1 MATQTRGFLHLV
13 DQQLNII
20 HLPWYEWR
28 FCFLRGLKP
37 SYQSIKLKNSC
48 KKYKP
53 RAAPIAH
60 CNLSWWASTVE
71 KSHPGLVKWKWLSK
85 WSIMRIFFYRKL
97 KIKVIFFSLPAI
109 IEVSA
114 LFELNEDPSWCPIW
128 PRERCPRPSNHWT
141 EPPKITQVNYV
152 DEAYLAAEEFLWC
165 NWHTHAMGPNVQ
177 VDRQDYK
184 DLELC

>member
-1 MATQTRGFLHLV
+1 MTELNHL
-13 DQQLNII
+13 
-20 HLPWYEWR
+20 LPWYEMDLATNLSNW
-28 FCFLRGLKP
+28 K
-37 SYQSIKLKNSC
+37 IHAKNTN
-48 KKYKP
+48 P
-53 RAAPIAH
+53 VQLPLPIAIF
-60 CNLSWWASTVE
+60 LDEPQRSRRVIQDWWNENDCPSEALW
-71 KSHPGLVKWKWLSK
+71 GY
-85 WSIMRIFFYRKL
+85 FFYRKL

-177 VDRQDYK
+177 VDRQD
-184 DLELC
+184 